1 MTTPTKG
8 FYIDGAWAEPSE
20 HHPYPVVDP
29 ATEQV
34 VATLPLGTAADV
46 DRAVAAA
53 RAAFDGWSQT
63 SVDERADLL
72 VRIIEGYRARS
83 DEFAK
88 LMTTEMGV
96 PITFSRE
103 VQAPCGD
110 GHLQATLDALRAH
123 VFERPS
129 DRGGSTLV
137 DQPIGVCGLITP
149 WNWPVNQ
156 VVVKVAPAL
165 AAGCTMVLK
174 PSEESPLSADLF
186 AEVLHEA
193 GCPPGVFNL
202 IHGEGPVVGSALSAH
217 PDVDLVSF
225 TGSTRAGIAVSRAA
239 AETVKRVT
247 LELGGKSPNLLFADA
262 DLDSAVR
269 YSVENCFSNS
279 GQSCD
284 APTRLLVERSVY
296 DEVVDRAAAVA
307 EATEVGDPTVEGD
320 HLGPVVNRRQFD
332 RIQEL
337 IEVGVGEDNRLVAGG
352 PGRPEGLDRGFYIRP
367 TVFADVTNDQ
377 RIAREEVFGPV
388 LAILAF
394 DDEEEAIRIAND
406 STYGLGAFVQTGDPE
421 RAARVA
427 RRLQAGN
434 VSINGAAYD
443 YDVPFGGVKQSG
455 NGRENGALGL
465 EEYLD
470 TKAITG

>member
-1 MTTPTKG
+1 MTRPTKG
-8 FYIDGAWAEPSE
+8 FYIDGGWVDPVGAT
-20 HHPYPVVDP
+20 PYPVINP
-29 ATEQV
+29 ATEEPA
-34 VATLPLGTAADV
+34 ATLPLGTAADV

-53 RAAFDGWSQT
+53 RDAFVDWSET
-63 SVDERADLL
+63 SVEERAALL
-72 VRIIEGYRARS
+72 ARMIVGYQARA
-83 DEFAK
+83 EAFAQA
-88 LMTTEMGV
+88 MTEEMGV
-96 PITFSRE
+96 PISFSRD

-110 GHLQATLDALRAH
+110 GHLQATIDALRAH
-123 VFERPS
+123 AFERPS
-129 DRGGSTLV
+129 DRGGSLLV

-156 VVVKVAPAL
+156 VVIKVAPAL

-186 AEVLHEA
+186 AEVIDEA

-202 IHGEGPVVGSALSAH
+202 VHGEGPVVGAALAAH
-217 PDVDLVSF
+217 PGVDMVSF
-225 TGSTRAGIAVSRAA
+225 TGSTRGGIAVTKAA
-239 AETVKRVT
+239 ADTVKRVT

-262 DLDSAVR
+262 DLDTAVA
-269 YSVENCFSNS
+269 YSVDNCFSNS

-296 DEVVDRAAAVA
+296 DEVVERAVA
-307 EATEVGDPTVEGD
+307 VATATEVGDPTVEGD

-337 IEVGVGEDNRLVAGG
+337 IQVGIEEGNRLAAGG
-352 PGRPEGLDRGFYIRP
+352 PGRPDGLDRGFYVRP
-367 TVFADVTNDQ
+367 TVFADVTNDR
-377 RIAREEVFGPV
+377 RIAREEIFGPV
-388 LAILAF
+388 LAVIPF
-394 DDEEEAIRIAND
+394 DDEAEAVAVAND
-406 STYGLGAFVQTGDPE
+406 SPYGLGAFVQTGDPE
-421 RAARVA
+421 RAARLA

-455 NGRENGALGL
+455 NGRENGSLGL
-465 EEYLD
+465 DEYLE